1 MEAYEPPAEKLS
13 IDTKRKFTNEEVW
26 EMRRRFKGGE
36 TLSALARE
44 FNVSKPC
51 MASAVRGLGT
61 YKDV

>member
-44 FNVSKPC
+44 FNVSKPY